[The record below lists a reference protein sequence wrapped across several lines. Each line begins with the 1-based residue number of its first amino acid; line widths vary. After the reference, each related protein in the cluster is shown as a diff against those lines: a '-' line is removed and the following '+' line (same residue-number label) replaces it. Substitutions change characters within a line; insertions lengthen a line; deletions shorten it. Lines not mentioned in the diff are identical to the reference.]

1 MGYSLNPHSPIY
13 MESCLKTKYFK
24 FSVYIVTKN
33 QHLGKH
39 RVSLCVV
46 ISLLIGCLGIPL
58 AVK

>member
-24 FSVYIVTKN
+24 FSVYIVTKHQN
-33 QHLGKH
+33 LWKH
-39 RVSLCVV
+39 RVRLCVV
-46 ISLLIGCLGIPL
+46 ISLFIGCLGIPL